1 MRLDRFL
8 SEMGVGTRREIRD
21 WCHRGIVTVNGTT
34 VRQAE
39 TTVFPETDAVCV
51 DGTQIC
57 YAAQEY
63 YMLNKP
69 AGVVTAVTD
78 AREKTVLDLLPTP
91 RRKDLFPVG
100 RLDKDTEG
108 LLLITNDGPLCQSL
122 LSPRHHVEKTYFA
135 RVHGRV
141 TPEHVEQF
149 RLGFNIGDGK
159 LTQPAGLVILSAGEE
174 SEVLVTIT
182 EGRYHQVKRMFAAFG
197 YRVLYLKRLSM
208 GPLQLDPDLAVGAY
222 RKCTPEE
229 ISDLKQHS
237 DSSKSF

>member
-1 MRLDRFL
+1 
-8 SEMGVGTRREIRD
+8 MGVGTRREIRD
-21 WCHRGIVTVNGTT
+21 WCRRGIVTVNGAT
-34 VRQAE
+34 VRQTE
-39 TTVFPETDAVCV
+39 TAVSPETDTVCV

-57 YAAQEY
+57 YVAQEY

-122 LSPRHHVEKTYFA
+122 LSPRRHVEKTYFA
-135 RVHGRV
+135 RVRGRV
-141 TPEHVEQF
+141 TPEHIEQF
-149 RLGFNIGDGK
+149 HLGFSIGDGK

-208 GPLQLDPDLAVGAY
+208 GPLQLDPNLAVGSF
-222 RKCTPEE
+222 RHCTAEE
-229 ISDLKQHS
+229 VFALKQVLRQAGTS
-237 DSSKSF
+237 